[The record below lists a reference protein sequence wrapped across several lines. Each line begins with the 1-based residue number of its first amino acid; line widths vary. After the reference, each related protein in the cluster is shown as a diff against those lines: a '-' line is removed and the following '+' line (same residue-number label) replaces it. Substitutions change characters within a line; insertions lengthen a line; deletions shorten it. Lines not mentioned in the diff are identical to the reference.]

1 MKPALHTLVLAL
13 ALATAGAPLRA
24 QSPPA
29 AAELLEQA
37 DAVRSTDPAR
47 FGAALDEVDKR
58 AGELS
63 EPQRQHLR
71 LLQAYRLGYGGQ
83 YPAAIGLA
91 QDVFQ
96 SAADGP
102 VKFRAGLLLANSA
115 ATTRDFSLALKS
127 LENTIA
133 LPSEGIP
140 QELIEQAQLV
150 AGIIYNQLGQ
160 HEKTLQFATSVQQ
173 MEASERSRCFAS
185 QLQYEALA
193 NLQPERSGE
202 RIPRIREAIAACE
215 AIGEAVA
222 SNLMRI
228 NLARSMAAQGDK
240 SGAIATLQ
248 AHTEEVEKTRYPRL
262 VAEFHSTLAA
272 YLIDEER
279 LDAAATHARAALE
292 ASRANTHSLPRVSA
306 YRILYEIALA
316 RHDIPQALDNYRHY
330 AEADKAYLDDVKV
343 RELAVQQIRN
353 EVQQKDQAIALL
365 SKQNE
370 VLKLEQ
376 QVAHTSAQNTR
387 LLLLLLGV
395 VLAGIGYWAYKIKRV
410 QMAFRRQAQTDG
422 LTGISNRRHFR
433 DAADAQLKRCGESG
447 REAALVLLDLDNF
460 KLINDRHGHAA
471 GDWVLKQVAEACK
484 AVCRDG
490 DLCGRLGGEEFGI
503 LSCGGD
509 ADAARRIAD
518 RCRER
523 LAAIDASQVGHDQR
537 ITASFGCTTSRRSGY
552 VFETMFTDADTAM
565 YRAKGSG
572 RDRVVL
578 HADDATPTPTPA
590 VHGRLETSPG

>member
-1 MKPALHTLVLAL
+1 MGALL
-13 ALATAGAPLRA
+13 
-24 QSPPA
+24 
-29 AAELLEQA
+29 
-37 DAVRSTDPAR
+37 
-47 FGAALDEVDKR
+47 
-58 AGELS
+58 
-63 EPQRQHLR
+63 
-71 LLQAYRLGYGGQ
+71 
-83 YPAAIGLA
+83 
-91 QDVFQ
+91 
-96 SAADGP
+96 
-102 VKFRAGLLLANSA
+102 
-115 ATTRDFSLALKS
+115 
-127 LENTIA
+127 
-133 LPSEGIP
+133 
-140 QELIEQAQLV
+140 
-150 AGIIYNQLGQ
+150 YNQLGQ
-160 HEKTLQFATSVQQ
+160 YDLGMRYADLAFAETDPPRQRCAARQLYLEAALGLGQWPDSDDTANSAIDYCTSQGELGFSNLIRTYLAKNLARTGRKDEARLLLEAHIK
-173 MEASERSRCFAS
+173 EASE
-185 QLQYEALA
+185 
-193 NLQPERSGE
+193 
-202 RIPRIREAIAACE
+202 
-215 AIGEAVA
+215 
-222 SNLMRI
+222 
-228 NLARSMAAQGDK
+228 
-240 SGAIATLQ
+240 
-248 AHTEEVEKTRYPRL
+248 TRYPRL
-262 VAEFHSTLAA
+262 ISEFHSLLAEYSFDA
-272 YLIDEER
+272 GMLDSAER
-279 LDAAATHARAALE
+279 SANTALE
-292 ASRANTHSLPRVSA
+292 ASRNNAFSLPRVA
-306 YRILYEIALA
+306 AHRVLHEIALQ
-316 RHDIPQALDNYRHY
+316 RGDLQRALDEYRHY
-330 AEADKAYLDDVKV
+330 AEADKAYLDDVKA
-343 RELAVQQIRN
+343 RELAFQQSRN

-578 HADDATPTPTPA
+578 HADDATPPTPPA

>member
-1 MKPALHTLVLAL
+1 MIDRLDSLASK
-13 ALATAGAPLRA
+13 ATVA
-24 QSPPA
+24 QNH
-29 AAELLEQA
+29 
-37 DAVRSTDPAR
+37 
-47 FGAALDEVDKR
+47 
-58 AGELS
+58 
-63 EPQRQHLR
+63 HLR
-71 LLQAYRLGYGGQ
+71 LLHAYSEGFRGHFDSAIEIAKTLYAETDDPMLRL
-83 YPAAIGLA
+83 
-91 QDVFQ
+91 
-96 SAADGP
+96 
-102 VKFRAGLLLANSA
+102 RASLLIANSA
-115 ATTRDFSLALKS
+115 AATRNFFLGLDHLERS
-127 LENTIA
+127 LEAVGGPDADPA
-133 LPSEGIP
+133 LR
-140 QELIEQAQLV
+140 EQALV
-150 AGIIYNQLGQ
+150 VATIVYNQFGKFELSRNYAEQ
-160 HEKTLQFATSVQQ
+160 LLSLSPQP
-173 MEASERSRCFAS
+173 RSRCIV
-185 QLQYEALA
+185 LQQRLSALEGLNRWPTDPA
-193 NLQPERSGE
+193 EVEQAINDCLAQGEQVMVNL
-202 RIPRIREAIAACE
+202 IRADQAK
-215 AIGEAVA
+215 
-222 SNLMRI
+222 S
-228 NLARSMAAQGDK
+228 LARAGRTEDARALLSEHMK
-240 SGAIATLQ
+240 SAEATGY
-248 AHTEEVEKTRYPRL
+248 ARL
-262 VAEFHSTLAA
+262 IGEFHSLFAEYLLDGGDLAGA
-272 YLIDEER
+272 K
-279 LDAAATHARAALE
+279 ANAE
-292 ASRANTHSLPRVSA
+292 AVLRTGSNNTASLPRVNA
-306 YRILYEIALA
+306 YKVLYEVAL
-316 RHDIPQALDNYRHY
+316 RSGRLEDALNNYRQY
-330 AEADKAYLDDVKV
+330 AQADKTYLDDVMA
-343 RELAVQQIRN
+343 RELAFQQIRN

-578 HADDATPTPTPA
+578 HADDATPTPPPA